1 MLPCQE
7 PLSFGSY
14 VGRVYFIKRE
24 NRAAIRRYLRRLTLS
39 VHPQHLTSSP
49 QECAGRS
56 PAPLQAREKHNI
68 CGSKNRAVRRGGL
81 LPHSRRRRRAATKV
95 QTPSRHSSLESA
107 YLAPR
112 QGIDIIPQFVAVGS
126 AAITVIG
133 RQYMPL
139 AKGTKI
145 ILAARLQKQS
155 ALRAFIVLAPHGIAR
170 RAADIAAVEQVQFSR
185 LKECSRDMRKQD
197 E

>member
-1 MLPCQE
+1 MQ
-7 PLSFGSY
+7 
-14 VGRVYFIKRE
+14 
-24 NRAAIRRYLRRLTLS
+24 AAAPPRFRPERNVISAVIRT
-39 VHPQHLTSSP
+39 VQF
-49 QECAGRS
+49 AA
-56 PAPLQAREKHNI
+56 AP
-68 CGSKNRAVRRGGL
+68 RGGL
-81 LPHSRRRRRAATKV
+81 LSHSRRRRRAAAKIPN
-95 QTPSRHSSLESA
+95 PSRHSSLEST

-126 AAITVIG
+126 AAITIIG

-170 RAADIAAVEQVQFSR
+170 RAADIAAVEQVQFPR
-185 LKECSRDMRKQD
+185 LKECSRNMRKQD